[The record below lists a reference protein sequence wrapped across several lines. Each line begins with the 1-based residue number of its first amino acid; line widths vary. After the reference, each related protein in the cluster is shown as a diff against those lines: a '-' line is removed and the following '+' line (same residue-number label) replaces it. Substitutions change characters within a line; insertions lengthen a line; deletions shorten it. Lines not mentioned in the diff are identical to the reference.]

1 LPRFVRSAA
10 ATAEGDFKRRDLMI
24 EHKTYPPTGNTPV
37 ENAWVV
43 GAVSI
48 FSALVL
54 CAIYGSISYRVFG
67 NSIIDVY
74 SLVGMVT
81 LFIIA
86 VIFFP
91 IAIGEIML
99 SVWSRVK
106 RFKIG

>member
-1 LPRFVRSAA
+1 
-10 ATAEGDFKRRDLMI
+10 MI

-48 FSALVL
+48 LSALVL
-54 CAIYGSISYRVFG
+54 CVIYGSISYRIFG
-67 NSIIDVY
+67 NSSIDLY

-86 VIFFP
+86 VVFVP

-99 SVWSRVK
+99 SVWNRMKQFRIV
-106 RFKIG
+106 R